1 MKVQAPLTPGF
12 KPPSGCALGYGQAVR
27 CSLNGQAMLAYEPDL
42 RFLCRNRTSSARRAG
57 WFKGEYV
64 RLSRLTCPVGSS
76 ARNALAHPCLRGGWR
91 AQRAGRGQ
99 PQSGLY
105 NSLPGRAIHNPQRP
119 KDAVKPKNLR
129 PQSGRQTLELFPQPF
144 STTLLHNPPPTGGH
158 NPRGEAPST
167 LTPKAC
173 PKTLFERKR
182 LYAI

>member
-1 MKVQAPLTPGF
+1 MYRQRNHYLHVPRSFTTFRMTGGRRESPCAQQTQPFCATCGPCGPAPPFFLPGSTGGTKANPVTSLPTP
-12 KPPSGCALGYGQAVR
+12 
-27 CSLNGQAMLAYEPDL
+27 E
-42 RFLCRNRTSSARRAG
+42 
-57 WFKGEYV
+57 
-64 RLSRLTCPVGSS
+64 
-76 ARNALAHPCLRGGWR
+76 RGGWR

-99 PQSGLY
+99 PPSGLY

-182 LYAI
+182 LYAV

>member
-1 MKVQAPLTPGF
+1 MGGGKALARS
-12 KPPSGCALGYGQAVR
+12 KRSPSAQ
-27 CSLNGQAMLAYEPDL
+27 P
-42 RFLCRNRTSSARRAG
+42 AG
-57 WFKGEYV
+57 
-64 RLSRLTCPVGSS
+64 PVGPPPPFFLPGSTGGTKANPVTS
-76 ARNALAHPCLRGGWR
+76 LPTPERGGWR

-158 NPRGEAPST
+158 NPRDEAPST

-182 LYAI
+182 LYAV

>member
-1 MKVQAPLTPGF
+1 MYRQRSHYLHVPRSFTSFRMTGGRRESPCAQQTQPFCATFGPCGPAPPFFLPGSTGDTKANPVTSLPTP
-12 KPPSGCALGYGQAVR
+12 
-27 CSLNGQAMLAYEPDL
+27 E
-42 RFLCRNRTSSARRAG
+42 
-57 WFKGEYV
+57 
-64 RLSRLTCPVGSS
+64 
-76 ARNALAHPCLRGGWR
+76 RGGWR

-182 LYAI
+182 LYAV

>member
-1 MKVQAPLTPGF
+1 MYRQRNYYLHVPRSFTSFRMTGGRRESPCAQQTQPFSTTCGPCGPAPPFFLPGSTGGTKANPVTSLPTP
-12 KPPSGCALGYGQAVR
+12 
-27 CSLNGQAMLAYEPDL
+27 E
-42 RFLCRNRTSSARRAG
+42 
-57 WFKGEYV
+57 
-64 RLSRLTCPVGSS
+64 
-76 ARNALAHPCLRGGWR
+76 RGGWR

>member
-1 MKVQAPLTPGF
+1 MYRQRSHYLHVPRSFTSFRMTGGRRESPCAQQTQPFCATCGPCGPAPPFFLPGSTGGTKANPVTSLPTP
-12 KPPSGCALGYGQAVR
+12 
-27 CSLNGQAMLAYEPDL
+27 E
-42 RFLCRNRTSSARRAG
+42 
-57 WFKGEYV
+57 
-64 RLSRLTCPVGSS
+64 
-76 ARNALAHPCLRGGWR
+76 RGGWR

-158 NPRGEAPST
+158 NPRDEAPST

-182 LYAI
+182 LYAV

>member
-1 MKVQAPLTPGF
+1 MYRQRNHYLHVPRSFTTFRMTGGRRESPCAQQKQPFCATCGPCGPAPPFFLPGSTGGTKANPVTSLPTP
-12 KPPSGCALGYGQAVR
+12 
-27 CSLNGQAMLAYEPDL
+27 E
-42 RFLCRNRTSSARRAG
+42 
-57 WFKGEYV
+57 
-64 RLSRLTCPVGSS
+64 
-76 ARNALAHPCLRGGWR
+76 RGGWR

-99 PQSGLY
+99 TQSGLY

-182 LYAI
+182 LYAV